1 MPNDSVKSEG
11 TSVHQFSERRQ
22 VRWGLLRIFGGDL
35 SKDKVH
41 GNDNSTLD
49 LNKGLE

>member
-11 TSVHQFSERRQ
+11 TSVHQFSE
-22 VRWGLLRIFGGDL
+22 RWGLLRIFGGDL

-41 GNDNSTLD
+41 GNDNSTLVLKEGFD
-49 LNKGLE
+49 

>member
-22 VRWGLLRIFGGDL
+22 VRWGLLRLFGGDL

-41 GNDNSTLD
+41 GNDNSTLVLKEGFD
-49 LNKGLE
+49 